1 QISSSKYSFYA
12 AEQRYFFSTSLF
24 FYIAYS
30 RKDQNGNSN
39 GNIARDAESCLP
51 AVGSQKMCSQ
61 LVGNGQSQRRTHQQ
75 DAKGDAP
82 VFLFKIFT
90 DDFGTARHNYPCTQS
105 SDNAKCKPLA
115 VGGNKRHSYE
125 S

>member
-1 QISSSKYSFYA
+1 MPLSSVT
-12 AEQRYFFSTSLF
+12 FSAPPSF

-61 LVGNGQSQRRTHQQ
+61 LVGNGQSQRR
-75 DAKGDAP
+75 
-82 VFLFKIFT
+82 
-90 DDFGTARHNYPCTQS
+90 GTARHNYPCTQS

-115 VGGNKRHSYE
+115 VGGNKRHSYG